1 MPNYN
6 PNTEGL
12 SQSKWVNKPVKVYRL
27 PEPIADDV
35 LAYAHK
41 LDKGEEVNNRVN
53 DEQLDNAIA
62 TLTHALTL
70 PANKGGAIKTEIK
83 KAMDILNN
91 KKG

>member
-12 SQSKWVNKPVKVYRL
+12 TQSKWVNKPVKVYRL

-41 LDKGEEVNNRVN
+41 LDKGEN
-53 DEQLDNAIA
+53 DRSTVELDTAIKM
-62 TLTHALTL
+62 LTQSLTL
-70 PANKGGAIKTEIK
+70 PANKGGAIKTGIK
-83 KAMDILNN
+83 KALEILA
-91 KKG
+91 KG